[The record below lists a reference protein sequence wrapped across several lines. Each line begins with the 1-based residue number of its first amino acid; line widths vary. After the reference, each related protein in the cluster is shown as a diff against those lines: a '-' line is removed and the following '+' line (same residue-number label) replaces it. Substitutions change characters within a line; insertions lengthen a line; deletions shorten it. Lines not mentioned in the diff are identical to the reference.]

1 MLKKILIILAI
12 LIASVFAAGKWFFSL
27 LPDASHY
34 EGVKTAEVKDIP
46 YLNQTRPENRGKILA
61 VVTSVD
67 QMGTSGKST
76 GYELTEL
83 ARAYW
88 VFKANGFEVDIA
100 SPLGGDAP
108 KVLDGD
114 DMGVFDY
121 AFLNDS
127 SVQQQL
133 ENTLLIDDINPLDY
147 QAVYFVGG
155 KGTMFD
161 FPGHKAIKRLV
172 RDLYEAGRIIAAVCH
187 GPAAL
192 LNVQLSDGSW
202 LIADKKVSSF
212 TNSEELFLIPEARE
226 IFPFLLES
234 KLVEQGATFIAG
246 ADYLELVVRDGQI
259 ISGQNPWSVWTLAE
273 ATVEA
278 LGYEPVARVRTA
290 EEHAV
295 DLLAVYEQ
303 QGYQAAIDRLSQS
316 AKNYERVLVL
326 MHGVLAF
333 MKFELIKGWD
343 MLMLTQ
349 KIKSAQ
355 Q

>member
-34 EGVKTAEVKDIP
+34 EAVKTAEVKDIP

-67 QMGTSGKST
+67 QMGASGKST

-133 ENTLLIDDINPLDY
+133 ENTLRIDDINPLDY

-161 FPGHKAIKRLV
+161 FPGHKAIKSLV

-234 KLVEQGATFIAG
+234 KLVEQGANFIAG

-303 QGYQAAIDRLSQS
+303 QGYQAAIDRLSQP